1 VDHLL
6 AAPWHV
12 GIGHTETVIIHG
24 LLALFA
30 RHVPAANDASLCTPR
45 IRRRFSDRWS
55 SCAERHSDA
64 EYNGQRGRQPDEV
77 FGCHD
82 CFTCTMRV
90 RLRRVSSFRRYQLD
104 LRLMRRSVMLV
115 TFDCI
120 SRKKVSLAKKHF
132 RTLSQLLFI
141 KTLSGMEASIID
153 RLE

>member
-1 VDHLL
+1 VDHFPV
-6 AAPWHV
+6 APWHV
-12 GIGHTETVIIHG
+12 GIGYTETVIIHG
-24 LLALFA
+24 LFALFA

-45 IRRRFSDRWS
+45 IRWRFGNRWS
-55 SCAERHSDA
+55 SCAERHSDT

-90 RLRRVSSFRRYQLD
+90 RSRRVSSFRRYQLD

-120 SRKKVSLAKKHF
+120 SRKKVSLAKNYFHA
-132 RTLSQLLFI
+132 LSTI
-141 KTLSGMEASIID
+141 VH
-153 RLE
+153 